1 MLEVYLG
8 ISVIVGL
15 VVIYDGY
22 LVIKNSGVIKVG
34 QFSIVTTTIEFLW
47 TIVSIVALFNLE
59 FQNWQ
64 RLIPVF
70 YVTHNVLGWAYG
82 VWLVAQNPTE
92 QSGQTTV
99 PMWYAKFGF
108 NFGVVFTLS
117 SLLVQY
123 QMHS

>member
-8 ISVIVGL
+8 ISVIIGL
-15 VVIYDGY
+15 IVIYDGY
-22 LVIKNSGVIKVG
+22 LIVKNSGVIKAG
-34 QFSIVTTTIEFLW
+34 QFSVVTTTIEFLW

-64 RLIPVF
+64 ILIPVF
-70 YVTHNVLGWAYG
+70 YVTHNILGWAYG

-92 QSGQTTV
+92 KSDQITV
-99 PMWYAKFGF
+99 PIWYAKFGF
-108 NFGVVFTLS
+108 NFGVFFTLS

-123 QMHS
+123 QMYS

>member
-47 TIVSIVALFNLE
+47 IIVSIVALFNLE

-92 QSGQTTV
+92 QS
-99 PMWYAKFGF
+99 
-108 NFGVVFTLS
+108 
-117 SLLVQY
+117 
-123 QMHS
+123 

>member
-47 TIVSIVALFNLE
+47 AIVSIVALFNLE

-70 YVTHNVLGWAYG
+70 
-82 VWLVAQNPTE
+82 
-92 QSGQTTV
+92 
-99 PMWYAKFGF
+99 
-108 NFGVVFTLS
+108 
-117 SLLVQY
+117 
-123 QMHS
+123 

>member
-70 YVTHNVLGWAYG
+70 LCY
-82 VWLVAQNPTE
+82 
-92 QSGQTTV
+92 S
-99 PMWYAKFGF
+99 
-108 NFGVVFTLS
+108 
-117 SLLVQY
+117 
-123 QMHS
+123 

>member
-47 TIVSIVALFNLE
+47 AIVSIVALFNLE

-64 RLIPVF
+64 RLKKW
-70 YVTHNVLGWAYG
+70 T
-82 VWLVAQNPTE
+82 
-92 QSGQTTV
+92 
-99 PMWYAKFGF
+99 PMVGHI
-108 NFGVVFTLS
+108 S
-117 SLLVQY
+117 
-123 QMHS
+123 